1 MNDTTSH
8 EERRGRASAGDP
20 ATSADMLMTLMRSP
34 DAETRRLAASNRS
47 CPATA
52 IGRVV
57 AAGTDIAACCGAAV
71 NLATAEHLLRR
82 LSAIM
87 HPSVCEATA
96 TNPNTPADA
105 LERMAGYPDAD
116 LLGFIRT
123 RSAVAA
129 HPSTPPATLETLAAD
144 PSHTVQRALA
154 HNPVC
159 PPSALSV
166 LAESEHAWVRV
177 AAVAHPNCDPGTL
190 EGYVIVGLTVRN
202 EWTETLKAIAR
213 NPSTAPWDLL
223 LLASSTDPDIRSAVA
238 TNPKLDVTKLS
249 EMAHHDPHG
258 PTRQA
263 AENTLADTLS
273 TSLG

>member
-1 MNDTTSH
+1 MNDSNLH
-8 EERRGRASAGDP
+8 GVPPGRALASDP

-47 CPATA
+47 CPTTA
-52 IGRVV
+52 IERVIT
-57 AAGTDIAACCGAAV
+57 AGTDVAACCGAAV

-82 LSAIM
+82 LSTIM

-105 LERMAGYPDAD
+105 LKRMAGYPDAD

-123 RSAVAA
+123 RAAVAA
-129 HPSTPPATLETLAAD
+129 HPSTPPLTLEVLAAD

-154 HNPVC
+154 HNPAC
-159 PPSALSV
+159 PTAALSD
-166 LAESEHAWVRV
+166 LAESEHAWVRI
-177 AAVAHPNCDPGTL
+177 AAVAHPNCDPDML
-190 EGYVIVGLTVRN
+190 EACMREGLTVRN
-202 EWTETLKAIAR
+202 EWTETVKAIAR
-213 NPSTAPWDLL
+213 NPSTAPWDLV
-223 LLASSTDPDIRSAVA
+223 LLASSTDSEIRCAVA

-249 EMAHHDPHG
+249 EMARHDPHG

-263 AENTLADTLS
+263 AEKTLEFTRS
-273 TSLG
+273 MSLG